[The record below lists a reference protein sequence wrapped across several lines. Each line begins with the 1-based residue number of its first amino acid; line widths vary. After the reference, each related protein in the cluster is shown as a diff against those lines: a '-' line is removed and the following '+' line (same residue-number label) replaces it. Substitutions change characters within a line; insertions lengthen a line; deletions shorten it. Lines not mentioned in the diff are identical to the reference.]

1 MATIPVTEIAPGVE
15 LPVLGLGTWQ
25 LTGKECVESVRK
37 ALELGYRHID
47 TAEKYDNEDEIG
59 EAIKNFPRGEVF
71 ITSKVSAENLRHD
84 RLIESFNASLA
95 RLKTGYLD
103 LYLVHWPSRNIP
115 IEETFGAFKQL
126 MDSGKIRSAGVSNF
140 FTHHLDHAM
149 PAAQKLELKISVN
162 QVEFHPLLHDRKLL
176 EYCRAAAIT
185 LTAYS
190 PLARGKALEN
200 GLIKEIAGKYG
211 KTPAQISLRW
221 EIQKGTAA
229 IPKAGRSEHLEA
241 NINIFDFKIEED
253 DLKRIDAIPEFKRF
267 VSLDTP

>member
-1 MATIPVTEIAPGVE
+1 MATIPLIEIAPGVE
-15 LPVLGLGTWQ
+15 LPALGLGTWQ

-47 TAEKYDNEDEIG
+47 TAEKYNNEDEIG
-59 EAIKNFPRGEVF
+59 ETIKDFPRGELF
-71 ITSKVSAENLRHD
+71 ITSKVSAENLQHD
-84 RLIESFNASLA
+84 RLIESFNGSLS

-103 LYLVHWPSRNIP
+103 LYLVHWPSRDIP

-126 MDSGKIRSAGVSNF
+126 MDSGKIRSTGVSNF
-140 FTHHLDHAM
+140 FMHHLDHAI

-162 QVEFHPLLHDRKLL
+162 QVEFHPLLHDQKLL
-176 EYCRAAAIT
+176 DYCRAGGIT

-190 PLARGKALEN
+190 PLARGKALNN

-221 EIQKGTAA
+221 EIQKGTSA
-229 IPKAGRSEHLEA
+229 IPKAARPEHLEE
-241 NINIFDFKIEED
+241 NINIFDFELEDGDMRKID
-253 DLKRIDAIPEFKRF
+253 SIPEFKRF
-267 VSLDTP
+267 VSTDTP